1 MKKVLSIFFAVLFV
15 VSLTAM
21 LASARPGW
29 YRGGPWGGGGSWGD
43 GLGWG
48 WNWSG
53 PCQYVYDGAGNWTV
67 SCPSPATSFPY
78 LGEVPSWY
86 SFRSLYSHCSAL
98 VPENNTNNWGK

>member
-1 MKKVLSIFFAVLFV
+1 MKKVLSISLAVLFV

-21 LASARPGW
+21 SAGARPGW

-43 GLGWG
+43 SLGWG

-78 LGEVPSWY
+78 LGEVPSGTVADHFTPTVQ
-86 SFRSLYSHCSAL
+86 S
-98 VPENNTNNWGK
+98 